1 MSTLFDTIKDF
12 INKLPKKYTDDNK
25 AEKIKD
31 FILNIKC
38 KDNTKSSL
46 ITQTKKYILS
56 NNLFKDTEQ
65 LKLLNTPDL
74 YDKLIKE
81 NYQKRKER
89 LVIDIDMKDIDKIF
103 NLRNDTR
110 IMNNRGIYEIDF
122 YSIYC
127 FLLATSGMRTNELW
141 DNQFEIINTNT
152 IKPKRLSKIIA
163 DTTPDDAIINLLIDA
178 KEWICLFDKLQDY
191 IKTHKPI
198 YGSTIFSGI
207 KRKLNKINPTLSGH
221 SLRKL
226 YVAYH
231 RQVLN
236 TDPDKLPSISTARL
250 LNHQGENASAY
261 YAGAVKITGDLKDI
275 IDRTD
280 YSKYTIAK
288 LKDVLKS
295 KNINYT
301 SKMKKNEL
309 INLLNC

>member
-12 INKLPKKYTDDNK
+12 IDKLPKKTNDANK

-46 ITQTKKYILS
+46 ITKAKKYITT

-65 LKLLNTPDL
+65 LKLLNAPEL

-89 LVIDIDMKDIDKIF
+89 LVVDIDMGDIDKIF
-103 NLRNDTR
+103 NFKYATR

-122 YSIYC
+122 YAIYC
-127 FLLATSGMRTNELW
+127 YLLVTSGMRTNELW
-141 DNQFEIINTNT
+141 ENSFEIINNNT

-163 DTTPDDAIINLLIDA
+163 DTTPKDAIVYLIVDA
-178 KEWICLFDKLQDY
+178 KEWLCLFNKLQEY
-191 IKTHKPI
+191 IKKHKPI

-207 KRKLNKINPTLSGH
+207 KRKLEKINPTLSGH
-221 SLRKL
+221 TLRKL

-236 TDPDKLPSISTARL
+236 TDPDKLPSVSTARL

-261 YAGAVKITGDLKDI
+261 YAGAVKITGELKDI

-288 LKDVLKS
+288 LKEHLTS
-295 KNINYT
+295 KNISYT
-301 SKMKKNEL
+301 SKMKKAEL
-309 INLLNC
+309 LKLLC

>member
-12 INKLPKKYTDDNK
+12 IDKLPKKTNDAVK

-31 FILNIKC
+31 FILNINC
-38 KDNTKSSL
+38 KDNTKSAL
-46 ITQTKKYILS
+46 ITKAKKYITT
-56 NNLFKDTEQ
+56 NNLFKDTEH
-65 LKLLNTPDL
+65 LKILNAPEL

-81 NYQKRKER
+81 NYQKRKDR
-89 LVIDIDMKDIDKIF
+89 LVIDINMEDIDKIF
-103 NLRNDTR
+103 NFKYATR
-110 IMNNRGIYEIDF
+110 IMNNRGKYEIDF
-122 YSIYC
+122 YAIYC
-127 FLLATSGMRTNELW
+127 YLLATSGMRTNELW
-141 DNQFEIINTNT
+141 DNSFEIINNNT

-163 DTTPDDAIINLLIDA
+163 DTTPSDAIVYLIIDA
-178 KEWICLFDKLQDY
+178 KEWICLFDKLQEY
-191 IKTHKPI
+191 IKEHKPI

-207 KRKLNKINPTLSGH
+207 KRKLEKINPTLSGH

-236 TDPDKLPSISTARL
+236 TDPDKLPSVSTARL

-261 YAGAVKITGDLKDI
+261 YAGAVKITGELKDI

-288 LKDVLKS
+288 LKELLKS
-295 KNINYT
+295 KNITFKSNT
-301 SKMKKNEL
+301 KKADL
-309 INLLNC
+309 LKLLNC